1 MAGTVKRSKAL
12 KLPFGLHVADGRFV
26 DASKQS
32 VPNGAACGCVCPA
45 CGGKLIAR
53 NEGRFKIAHFA
64 HGVDCGDAY
73 ETAIHEAAK
82 QIIRELQFVWLPA
95 SVLGPK
101 KKFQFTGHTLE
112 KKFDRLIPDVT
123 VWRTPERKLAV
134 EIFVTHKVDE
144 AKLATLRTQKLACV
158 EFDLSELPRDINYE
172 QLRKMLEDDALPSR
186 WVFNQKIDEENRR
199 QAAER
204 RRQEAE
210 ERLRLRKL
218 AALLRSKATSK
229 VVYSTKN
236 KAGYEIYHVP
246 ACPWSVRQGYTF
258 ANVNLDCVE
267 CRFCCGIKREPRNP
281 WRRREQPKPLFVSC
295 AGHVPEARE
304 LAPDGR
310 WRKLRWYEMEED
322 RARHGE
328 AD

>member
-1 MAGTVKRSKAL
+1 MAEPAKPAKAL
-12 KLPFGLHVADGRFV
+12 KLPFGLRIADGRLV
-26 DASKQS
+26 DASKES
-32 VPNGAACGCVCPA
+32 VPNGLACGCVCPA
-45 CGGKLIAR
+45 CNGKLIAR

-64 HGVDCGDAY
+64 HGVDCGNAY

-82 QIIRELQFVWLPA
+82 QVIRDLGFVWLPA

-101 KKFQFTGHTLE
+101 KKFEFTSHTLE
-112 KKFDRLIPDVT
+112 RKFDRLIPDVT

-134 EIFVTHKVDE
+134 EIFVTHKVDD
-144 AKLATLRTQKLACV
+144 AKLALLRSQKLACV
-158 EFDLSELPRDINYE
+158 EFDLSELPRDITYG
-172 QLRKMLEDDALPSR
+172 QLKRMLEEDTLPSH

-199 QAAER
+199 QAAAR
-204 RRQEAE
+204 RKQEAD

-229 VVYSTKN
+229 IVYSTKN

-246 ACPWSVRQGYTF
+246 ACPWSVRHGYTF

-267 CRFCCGIKREPRNP
+267 CRFCFGIKREPRNP
-281 WRRREQPKPLFVSC
+281 WRRREQPKPLQVSC

-310 WRKLRWYEMEED
+310 WRKLRWYELPPEQ
-322 RARHGE
+322 AGTPKLG
-328 AD
+328 